1 MVDFGACGSCSE
13 KLSHRKNWLLFPHL
27 ILSLSL
33 ADIEEEEDKE
43 PGPWK
48 GPGPVANLGH
58 SCACLR
64 AHGG

>member
-13 KLSHRKNWLLFPHL
+13 ISSHRKSWQLFLHL
-27 ILSLSL
+27 ILCFSL

-48 GPGPVANLGH
+48 GPGPVVNLGR
-58 SCACLR
+58 SWAGLG
-64 AHGG
+64 AQSG